1 MTRRVLVALD
11 DSEQAREALEY
22 ALAEFDDAEVVALTV
37 INPLEAGFSTE
48 AALPGYSEEWYQQAK
63 ADAESLLSEA
73 QERAAAADV
82 PLRTHVEHGR
92 PVQCVVAY
100 AEEHDADHVV
110 VGSHGRSGVSRI
122 LLGSVAEG
130 VVRRSPVPVT
140 VVR

>member
-11 DSEQAREALEY
+11 ESEQAGEALEY
-22 ALAEFDDAEVVALTV
+22 ALSEFDDTELVALTV

-48 AALPGYSEEWYQQAK
+48 AAIPGYSEEWYERAK
-63 ADAESLLSEA
+63 ADVESLFEGA
-73 QERAAAADV
+73 RERAEEAGV
-82 PLRTHVEHGR
+82 SLQTHLAHGR
-92 PVQCVVAY
+92 PVQSIVEY
-100 AEEHDADHVV
+100 AEDHDVDHVV

>member
-11 DSEQAREALEY
+11 DSEQAREALDY

-48 AALPGYSEEWYQQAK
+48 AAIPGYSEEWYERAK
-63 ADAESLLSEA
+63 ADAEALFADARERGAEAGVSL
-73 QERAAAADV
+73 Q
-82 PLRTHVEHGR
+82 THVEHGR
-92 PVQCVVAY
+92 PVQCIVDY
-100 AEEHDADHVV
+100 AEEHDVDHVV

-130 VVRRSPVPVT
+130 VVRQSPVPVT

>member
-11 DSEQAREALEY
+11 ESEQAWDALEY
-22 ALAEFDDAEVVALTV
+22 ALAEFEDAEVVALAV

-48 AALPGYSEEWYQQAK
+48 AALPGYSEEWYERAK
-63 ADAESLLSEA
+63 ADAEALLSEA
-73 QERAAAADV
+73 QERAAEADV
-82 PLRTHVEHGR
+82 TLRTRVEHGR
-92 PVQCVVAY
+92 PVQCIVAH
-100 AEEHDADHVV
+100 AEEQDVDHVV

-130 VVRRSPVPVT
+130 VVRQSPVPVT